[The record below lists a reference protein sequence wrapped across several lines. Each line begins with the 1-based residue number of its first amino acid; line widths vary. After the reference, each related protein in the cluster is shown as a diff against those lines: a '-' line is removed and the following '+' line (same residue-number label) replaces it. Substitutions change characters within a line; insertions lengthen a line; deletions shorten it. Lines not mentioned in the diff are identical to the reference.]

1 MEWTWLAVAMIIIVG
16 RCILGIGG
24 KRDRDG
30 DG

>member
-16 RCILGIGG
+16 RYILGIGG